1 MNEYIGK
8 LCFES
13 QFAQELTGFIREK
26 QGLGNKYICE
36 MRNLWHFD
44 KFVKENGF
52 QENTITKEIFEAW
65 TSKRIYERDK
75 TGENRRNTFRQLCQ
89 YIVRSGGDAYVPPA
103 MARLRTDRAYR
114 PHIFTNE
121 ELQKFLDA
129 AREMERSEK
138 RRKVFYMLFSLL
150 ICTGMR
156 LGEALN
162 LEKSDISFYNGH
174 AVISIREAKFNKE
187 RKIPLAEEMTAQFK
201 EYLQETAL
209 LFPDST
215 AVFPAGHGQAY
226 SEHEVYVTFRKALW
240 KAGIS
245 HGGAG
250 KGPRVH
256 DFRHTFAVKSLRKLV
271 LHGEN
276 IMAVMPLLC
285 QYLGHKNTSST
296 QTYLQFTADMFP
308 HVITAV
314 ESSFGEIVPR
324 MEEE

>member
-75 TGENRRNTFRQLCQ
+75 TCENRRNTFRQLCQ

-138 RRKVFYMLFSLL
+138 GGKFS
-150 ICTGMR
+150 ICFFHCSYVRGCG
-156 LGEALN
+156 LG
-162 LEKSDISFYNGH
+162 K
-174 AVISIREAKFNKE
+174 R
-187 RKIPLAEEMTAQFK
+187 
-201 EYLQETAL
+201 
-209 LFPDST
+209 
-215 AVFPAGHGQAY
+215 
-226 SEHEVYVTFRKALW
+226 
-240 KAGIS
+240 
-245 HGGAG
+245 
-250 KGPRVH
+250 
-256 DFRHTFAVKSLRKLV
+256 
-271 LHGEN
+271 
-276 IMAVMPLLC
+276 
-285 QYLGHKNTSST
+285 
-296 QTYLQFTADMFP
+296 
-308 HVITAV
+308 
-314 ESSFGEIVPR
+314 
-324 MEEE
+324 

>member
-1 MNEYIGK
+1 M
-8 LCFES
+8 
-13 QFAQELTGFIREK
+13 ATGFIREK

-75 TGENRRNTFRQLCQ
+75 TCENRRNTFRQLCQ

-103 MARLRTDRAYR
+103 MAWAYR

-121 ELQKFLDA
+121 ELRKFLDA
-129 AREMERSEK
+129 AREMERSKK
-138 RRKVFYMLFSLL
+138 RQKVFYMLFSLL
-150 ICTGMR
+150 ICTGIR
-156 LGEALN
+156 LGEALS

-174 AVISIREAKFNKE
+174 AVILIRGAKFNKE

-201 EYLQETAL
+201 EYLEETAL
-209 LFPDST
+209 LFQT
-215 AVFPAGHGQAY
+215 ARRCFLPGTGRRIQNTKY
-226 SEHEVYVTFRKALW
+226 MSFRKVLW

-250 KGPRVH
+250 KGPRVN

-271 LHGEN
+271 LNGEN